1 FTREYVDAALLPRL
15 DWVRTPVVRLYV
27 MAGPEFSF
35 NTGAS
40 VKAGGQTVTPR
51 DIYSATTLPYG
62 TVELLKRQT
71 SIVIGGG
78 VSYRRL
84 LCEVR
89 FSHGLQP
96 IFKDPADL
104 LDALVQLGGYRPNLE
119 QYYLPPVAS
128 FLERAK
134 RNDVSVLFG
143 LGF

>member
-1 FTREYVDAALLPRL
+1 AVLPRL
-15 DWVRTPVVRLYV
+15 DWVATRAMRWYV

-40 VKAGGQTVTPR
+40 SEIGGQKFSPR
-51 DIYSATTLPYG
+51 DIYSVTTLPYG
-62 TVELLKRQT
+62 TAELLKRQRT
-71 SIVIGGG
+71 SIVIGGRI
-78 VSYRRL
+78 SYRRL
-84 LCEVR
+84 LCELR
-89 FSHGLQP
+89 IGHGFQP
-96 IFKDPADL
+96 IFKARADL
-104 LDALVQLGGYRPNLE
+104 LDALVQLGGDRTILE